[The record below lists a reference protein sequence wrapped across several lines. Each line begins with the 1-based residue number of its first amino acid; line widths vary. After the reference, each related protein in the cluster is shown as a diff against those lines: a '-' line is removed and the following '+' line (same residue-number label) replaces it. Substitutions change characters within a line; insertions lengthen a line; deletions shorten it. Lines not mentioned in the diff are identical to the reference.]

1 MSWRCVIL
9 PLDNSRRARTI
20 REIYQEQSNEW
31 HDIFDA
37 LNHVGLETIDKD
49 ETINDERYKKVLN
62 SFDME
67 LVNDCINIAWR
78 NHTAFENLLARMDG
92 QPDIY

>member
-1 MSWRCVIL
+1 MREEWREF
-9 PLDNSRRARTI
+9 I
-20 REIYQEQSNEW
+20 REIYQDQSNEW
-31 HDIFDA
+31 HNVFDT
-37 LNHVGLETIDKD
+37 LNHVGLEAIDKD

-67 LVNDCINIAWR
+67 LVNDCINKAWS
-78 NHTAFENLLARMDG
+78 NHAAFENLLARMDG